1 MGNANYR
8 LTELGAT
15 GDPGDWVELFI
26 SETARG
32 NKREKGGAHSRIRKA
47 VEIYLFM
54 RRL

>member
-15 GDPGDWVELFI
+15 GDPGDWVALFI
-26 SETARG
+26 SETEE
-32 NKREKGGAHSRIRKA
+32 REGWGKGAHSRIRKA